1 MPEASIYKEQALLNE
16 NTAQAAKQGFCDWA
30 VIMCFYSALH
40 WVNYHAHTNG
50 NSQELIL
57 DKSQYPKGTRV
68 PTLHDLKFY
77 YVQKIVNEDAEKLID
92 TFQNSNKNNKNYKEK
107 LEEVKKLRV
116 AYERL
121 LNASMKARYLHD
133 LTTTS
138 RAYYTSQNIEYFF
151 NDLEIIKK
159 RLS

>member
-1 MPEASIYKEQALLNE
+1 MPEASIYREQALLNE

-40 WVNYHAHTNG
+40 WVNYHAYTNG

-57 DKSQYPKGTRV
+57 DKSKYSKGTRI

-77 YVQKIVNEDAEKLID
+77 YVEKIVNEDSKKLRD
-92 TFQNSNKNNKNYKEK
+92 TFQNSNNKNYKEK
-107 LEEVKKLRV
+107 LEEVRKLQV
-116 AYERL
+116 AYESL
-121 LNASMKARYLHD
+121 FNASMRARYLHY

-138 RAYYTSQNIEYFF
+138 RAHYTSQNIEYFF
-151 NDLEIIKK
+151 NNLEIIKK